1 MYVYSEINISKYK
14 NFIYFVVVCNLFIK
28 FFINYLQPEKE
39 MYKEGIEFILLWNLG
54 SVPNKY
60 LFIECFL

>member
-14 NFIYFVVVCNLFIK
+14 NFIYFSVVCNLFIK

-39 MYKEGIEFILLWNLG
+39 MYKEEIEFILLWNLG
-54 SVPNKY
+54 SVKIN
-60 LFIECFL
+60 IC